1 MDTNDDL
8 RVKYYSTNDL
18 SAGFYLKRIED
29 IICNFV
35 VEKKRVDINDINE
48 IIELYNIQQF
58 FHNRIYSIHWTKQQL
73 NDYSEIVSDFSKAIG
88 KFFSRINIDTIES
101 MFDTIY
107 YDYRNDFWKL
117 IEKYKVYDK
126 ISVEQFRKIILNKHF
141 ILNDV
146 LKCKNIV
153 KKFSDEIITYM
164 EKNPFCAEIILSYYL
179 EKHDRNIESLYFPVE
194 LSNEKKTLILDKY
207 IASNSSNINYL
218 KLIFESNSTNNLRLP
233 DRLKLK
239 AKRKY
244 DEEIETLFKEGT
256 GFEYGAKVSFS
267 NKIDE
272 KFKFETDD
280 NRILSVLYS
289 AKWIKENLDYP
300 TLLNN
305 FIYLFGYTDLQFRS
319 LHVSRESQM
328 SIIEK
333 YLGIKGRKEY
343 PTGIAFQQIQMLA
356 QLQMI
361 GYCNELEKYNIFL
374 EDIIEWFFC
383 NYLEEEFNV
392 KGFCFNKSSHT
403 VSYLEKCRNIAAE
416 FDNIL
421 KRFKIYCEDGEIDDE
436 LLHIST
442 EHIFIKDIPSMLSN
456 KYIYPCGNDY
466 QTISNLLFSD
476 QSIIHYLPKLSNNY
490 NSFYCLLEKENVY
503 YDMFEDYQIPSIDW
517 LIDHNIIKIDNKK
530 RIMPY
535 WEKIKILNELYQ
547 HDVVCFSYMKKYQS
561 IIMELNKM
569 GLVQF
574 SSSLFSRPEQDY
586 YNYLFNKS
594 EFDNGLDI
602 RNSYTHGTQKVDEN
616 QNKQDYFIF
625 LRIMILIVIK
635 INEEFC
641 LKYPKNK

>member
-35 VEKKRVDINDINE
+35 VEKKRVDINE

-73 NDYSEIVSDFSKAIG
+73 NDYSEIVSDFSRVIG
-88 KFFSRINIDTIES
+88 EFFLRINIDTIES
-101 MFDTIY
+101 LFDTIY

-194 LSNEKKTLILDKY
+194 LSNKKKTLILDKY

-272 KFKFETDD
+272 EFKFETDD

-602 RNSYTHGTQKVDEN
+602 RNSYTHGTQRVDEN

>member
-35 VEKKRVDINDINE
+35 VEKKRVDINE

-73 NDYSEIVSDFSKAIG
+73 NDYSEIVSDFSKVIG
-88 KFFSRINIDTIES
+88 KFFSGINIDTIES

-126 ISVEQFRKIILNKHF
+126 ISVEQFRKIISNKHF

-153 KKFSDEIITYM
+153 KKFSGEIITYM

-272 KFKFETDD
+272 EFKFETDD

-333 YLGIKGRKEY
+333 DLGIKGRKEY
-343 PTGIAFQQIQMLA
+343 PTGIVFQQIQMLA

-602 RNSYTHGTQKVDEN
+602 RNSYTHGTQRVDEN

>member
-35 VEKKRVDINDINE
+35 VEKKRVDINE

-58 FHNRIYSIHWTKQQL
+58 FHNGIYSIHWTKQQL
-73 NDYSEIVSDFSKAIG
+73 NDYSEIVSDFSKVIG
-88 KFFSRINIDTIES
+88 EFFSRINTDTIES

-179 EKHDRNIESLYFPVE
+179 EKHDRNIESLYFPVK

-272 KFKFETDD
+272 EFKFETDD

-361 GYCNELEKYNIFL
+361 RYCNELEKYNIFL

-602 RNSYTHGTQKVDEN
+602 RNSYTHGTQRVDEN

>member
-35 VEKKRVDINDINE
+35 VEKKIVDINE

-73 NDYSEIVSDFSKAIG
+73 NDYSEIVSGFSRVIG
-88 KFFSRINIDTIES
+88 EFFSGINIDTIES

-179 EKHDRNIESLYFPVE
+179 EKHDRNIESLYFPVK

-272 KFKFETDD
+272 EFKFETDD

-333 YLGIKGRKEY
+333 VLGIKGRKEY
-343 PTGIAFQQIQMLA
+343 PTGIAFRQIQMLA

-602 RNSYTHGTQKVDEN
+602 RNSYTHGTQRVDEN

>member
-35 VEKKRVDINDINE
+35 VEKKRVDINE

-73 NDYSEIVSDFSKAIG
+73 NDYSEIVSDFSKVIG
-88 KFFSRINIDTIES
+88 EFFSGINTDTIES

-272 KFKFETDD
+272 EFKFETDD

-602 RNSYTHGTQKVDEN
+602 RNSYTHGTQRVDEN

>member
-35 VEKKRVDINDINE
+35 VEKKRVDINE

-73 NDYSEIVSDFSKAIG
+73 NDYSEIVSDFSRVIG
-88 KFFSRINIDTIES
+88 EFFSGINIDTIES

-153 KKFSDEIITYM
+153 KKFSGEIITYM

-179 EKHDRNIESLYFPVE
+179 EKHDRNIESLYFPVK

-272 KFKFETDD
+272 EFKFETDD

-361 GYCNELEKYNIFL
+361 RYCNELEKYNIFL

-602 RNSYTHGTQKVDEN
+602 RNSYTHGTQRVDEN

>member
-35 VEKKRVDINDINE
+35 VEKKRVDINE

-73 NDYSEIVSDFSKAIG
+73 NDYSEIVSDFSKVIG
-88 KFFSRINIDTIES
+88 EFFSGINTDTIES

-272 KFKFETDD
+272 EFKFETDD

-333 YLGIKGRKEY
+333 YLEIKGRKEY

-374 EDIIEWFFC
+374 EDIIKWFFC

-602 RNSYTHGTQKVDEN
+602 RNSYTHGTQRVDEN

>member
-35 VEKKRVDINDINE
+35 VEKKRVDINE

-73 NDYSEIVSDFSKAIG
+73 NDYSEIVSDFSKVIG
-88 KFFSRINIDTIES
+88 EFFSGINTDTIES

-272 KFKFETDD
+272 EFNFETDD

-602 RNSYTHGTQKVDEN
+602 RNSYTHGTQRVDEN

>member
-35 VEKKRVDINDINE
+35 VEKKRVDINE

-73 NDYSEIVSDFSKAIG
+73 NDYSEIVSDFSKVIG
-88 KFFSRINIDTIES
+88 EFFSGINTDTIES

-272 KFKFETDD
+272 EFKFETDD

-374 EDIIEWFFC
+374 EDIIKWFFC

-602 RNSYTHGTQKVDEN
+602 RNSYTHGTQRVDEN

-635 INEEFC
+635 IKEEFC

>member
-35 VEKKRVDINDINE
+35 VEKKRVDINE

-73 NDYSEIVSDFSKAIG
+73 NDYSEIVSDFSKVIG
-88 KFFSRINIDTIES
+88 KFFSGINIDTIES

-272 KFKFETDD
+272 EFKFETDD

-333 YLGIKGRKEY
+333 ALRIKGRKEY

-602 RNSYTHGTQKVDEN
+602 RNSYTHGTQRVDEN

>member
-35 VEKKRVDINDINE
+35 VEKKIVDINE

-73 NDYSEIVSDFSKAIG
+73 NDYSEIVSNFSKVIG
-88 KFFSRINIDTIES
+88 EFFSGINIDTIES

-153 KKFSDEIITYM
+153 KKFSGEIITYM

-179 EKHDRNIESLYFPVE
+179 EKHDRNIESLYFPVK

-272 KFKFETDD
+272 EFKFETDD

-319 LHVSRESQM
+319 LHISRESQM

-333 YLGIKGRKEY
+333 VLGIKGRKEY

-361 GYCNELEKYNIFL
+361 EYCNELEKYNIFL

-602 RNSYTHGTQKVDEN
+602 RNSYTHGTQRVDEN

>member
-35 VEKKRVDINDINE
+35 VEKKRVDINE

-73 NDYSEIVSDFSKAIG
+73 NDYSEIVSDFSKVIG
-88 KFFSRINIDTIES
+88 KFFSGINIDTIES

-117 IEKYKVYDK
+117 IEKYNVYDK

-141 ILNDV
+141 VLNDV

-153 KKFSDEIITYM
+153 KKFSGEIITYM

-218 KLIFESNSTNNLRLP
+218 KLIFESNSTNNLRLS

-272 KFKFETDD
+272 EFKFETDD

-333 YLGIKGRKEY
+333 DLGIKGRKEY

-517 LIDHNIIKIDNKK
+517 LINHNIIKIDNKK

-602 RNSYTHGTQKVDEN
+602 RNSYTHGTQRVDEN

>member
-1 MDTNDDL
+1 L
-8 RVKYYSTNDL
+8 R
-18 SAGFYLKRIED
+18 
-29 IICNFV
+29 
-35 VEKKRVDINDINE
+35 KKESILTKLLN
-48 IIELYNIQQF
+48 YIQQF

-73 NDYSEIVSDFSKAIG
+73 NDYSEIVSDFSRVIG
-88 KFFSRINIDTIES
+88 EFFSGINIDTIES

-153 KKFSDEIITYM
+153 KKFSGEIITYM

-179 EKHDRNIESLYFPVE
+179 EKHDRNIESLYFPVK

-272 KFKFETDD
+272 EFKFETDD

-333 YLGIKGRKEY
+333 VLGIKGRKEY

-602 RNSYTHGTQKVDEN
+602 RNSYTHGTQRVDEN

>member
-35 VEKKRVDINDINE
+35 VEKKRVDINE

-58 FHNRIYSIHWTKQQL
+58 FHNGIYSIHWTKQQL
-73 NDYSEIVSDFSKAIG
+73 NDYSEIVSDFSKVIG
-88 KFFSRINIDTIES
+88 EFFSRINTDTIES
-101 MFDTIY
+101 LFDTIY

-141 ILNDV
+141 ILNYV

-179 EKHDRNIESLYFPVE
+179 EKHDRNIESLYFPVK

-272 KFKFETDD
+272 EFKFETDD

-361 GYCNELEKYNIFL
+361 RYCNELEKYNIFL

-602 RNSYTHGTQKVDEN
+602 RNSYTHGTQRVDEN

>member
-35 VEKKRVDINDINE
+35 VEKKRVDINE

-58 FHNRIYSIHWTKQQL
+58 FHNGIYSIHWTKQQL
-73 NDYSEIVSDFSKAIG
+73 NDYSEIVSDFSKVIG
-88 KFFSRINIDTIES
+88 EFFSRINTDTIES

-164 EKNPFCAEIILSYYL
+164 EKNPFCTEIILSYYL

-272 KFKFETDD
+272 EFKFETDD

-361 GYCNELEKYNIFL
+361 RYCNELEKYNIFL

-476 QSIIHYLPKLSNNY
+476 QSTIHYLPKLSNNY

-602 RNSYTHGTQKVDEN
+602 RNSYTHGTQRVDEN

>member
-35 VEKKRVDINDINE
+35 VEKKRVDINE

-73 NDYSEIVSDFSKAIG
+73 NDYSEIVSDFSKVIG
-88 KFFSRINIDTIES
+88 EFFSGINTDTIES

-272 KFKFETDD
+272 EFKFETDD

-343 PTGIAFQQIQMLA
+343 PDGIAFQQIQMLA

-602 RNSYTHGTQKVDEN
+602 RNSYTHGTQRVDEN

>member
-35 VEKKRVDINDINE
+35 VEKKRVDINE

-73 NDYSEIVSDFSKAIG
+73 NDYSEIVSDFSKVIC
-88 KFFSRINIDTIES
+88 KFFSEINIDTIES

-153 KKFSDEIITYM
+153 KKFSGEIITYM

-272 KFKFETDD
+272 EFKFETDD

-319 LHVSRESQM
+319 FHVSRESQM

-333 YLGIKGRKEY
+333 CLGIKGRKEY

-517 LIDHNIIKIDNKK
+517 LIDHNIIKIDHKK

-602 RNSYTHGTQKVDEN
+602 RNSYTHGTQRVDEN

>member
-35 VEKKRVDINDINE
+35 VEKKRVDINE

-73 NDYSEIVSDFSKAIG
+73 NDYSEIVSDFSKVIG
-88 KFFSRINIDTIES
+88 EFFSGINTDTIES

-272 KFKFETDD
+272 EFKFETDD

-319 LHVSRESQM
+319 LHVFRESQM

-602 RNSYTHGTQKVDEN
+602 RNSYTHGTQRVDEN

>member
-35 VEKKRVDINDINE
+35 VEKKRVDINE

-58 FHNRIYSIHWTKQQL
+58 FHNGIYSIHWTKQQL
-73 NDYSEIVSDFSKAIG
+73 NDYSEIVSDFSKVIG
-88 KFFSRINIDTIES
+88 EFFSRINTDTIES

-164 EKNPFCAEIILSYYL
+164 EKNLFCAEIILSYYL

-272 KFKFETDD
+272 EFKFETDD

-361 GYCNELEKYNIFL
+361 RYCNELEKYNIFL

-442 EHIFIKDIPSMLSN
+442 EHIFIKDIPSMLNN

-602 RNSYTHGTQKVDEN
+602 RNSYTHGTQRVDEN

>member
-35 VEKKRVDINDINE
+35 VEKKRVDINE

-73 NDYSEIVSDFSKAIG
+73 NDYSEIVSDFSKVIG
-88 KFFSRINIDTIES
+88 EFFSGINTDTIES

-153 KKFSDEIITYM
+153 KKLSDEIITYM

-272 KFKFETDD
+272 EFKFETDD

-602 RNSYTHGTQKVDEN
+602 RNSYTHGTQRVDEN

>member
-35 VEKKRVDINDINE
+35 VEKKIVDINE

-73 NDYSEIVSDFSKAIG
+73 NDYSEIVSNFSKVIG
-88 KFFSRINIDTIES
+88 EFFSGINIDTIES

-153 KKFSDEIITYM
+153 KKFSGEIITYM

-179 EKHDRNIESLYFPVE
+179 EKHDRNIESLYFPVK

-272 KFKFETDD
+272 EFKFETDD

-333 YLGIKGRKEY
+333 VLGIKGRKEY

-361 GYCNELEKYNIFL
+361 EYCNELEKYNIFL

-602 RNSYTHGTQKVDEN
+602 RNSYTHGTQRVDEN

>member
-35 VEKKRVDINDINE
+35 VEKKRVDINE

-73 NDYSEIVSDFSKAIG
+73 NDYSEIVSDFSKVIG
-88 KFFSRINIDTIES
+88 EFFSGINTDTIES

-272 KFKFETDD
+272 EFKFETDD

-602 RNSYTHGTQKVDEN
+602 RNSYTHGTQRVDEN

-625 LRIMILIVIK
+625 LRIMVLIVIK

>member
-35 VEKKRVDINDINE
+35 VEKKRVDINE

-73 NDYSEIVSDFSKAIG
+73 NDYSEIVSDFSKVIG
-88 KFFSRINIDTIES
+88 EFFSRINTDTIES

-194 LSNEKKTLILDKY
+194 LSNEKKTLVLDKY

-272 KFKFETDD
+272 EFKFETDD

-602 RNSYTHGTQKVDEN
+602 RNSYTHGTQRVDEN

>member
-35 VEKKRVDINDINE
+35 VEKKRVDINE

-73 NDYSEIVSDFSKAIG
+73 NDYSEIVSDFSKVIG
-88 KFFSRINIDTIES
+88 EFFSGINTDTIES

-117 IEKYKVYDK
+117 TEKYKVYDK

-272 KFKFETDD
+272 EFKFETDD

-343 PTGIAFQQIQMLA
+343 PAGIAFQQIQMLA

-602 RNSYTHGTQKVDEN
+602 RNSYTHGTQRVDEN

>member
-18 SAGFYLKRIED
+18 SAEFYLKRIED

-35 VEKKRVDINDINE
+35 VEKKRVDINE

-73 NDYSEIVSDFSKAIG
+73 NDYSEIVSDFSKVIG
-88 KFFSRINIDTIES
+88 EFFLGINTDTIES

-272 KFKFETDD
+272 EFKFETDD

-383 NYLEEEFNV
+383 NYLEEELNV

-602 RNSYTHGTQKVDEN
+602 RNSYTHGTQRVDEN

>member
-73 NDYSEIVSDFSKAIG
+73 NDYSEIVSDFSKVIG

-107 YDYRNDFWKL
+107 YDYRNGFWKL

-179 EKHDRNIESLYFPVE
+179 EKHDRNIESLYFPAK

-602 RNSYTHGTQKVDEN
+602 RNSYTHGTQRVDEN

>member
-333 YLGIKGRKEY
+333 HLGIKGRKEY

>member
-1 MDTNDDL
+1 MRKKESILTKLLN
-8 RVKYYSTNDL
+8 Y
-18 SAGFYLKRIED
+18 
-29 IICNFV
+29 II
-35 VEKKRVDINDINE
+35 
-48 IIELYNIQQF
+48 YNSF

-73 NDYSEIVSDFSKAIG
+73 NDYSEIVSDFSKVIG
-88 KFFSRINIDTIES
+88 EFFSRINTDTIES

-272 KFKFETDD
+272 EFKFETDD

-319 LHVSRESQM
+319 LHVFRESQM

-602 RNSYTHGTQKVDEN
+602 RNSYTHGTQRVDEN

>member
-35 VEKKRVDINDINE
+35 VEKKRVDINE

-58 FHNRIYSIHWTKQQL
+58 FHNGIYSIHWTKQQL
-73 NDYSEIVSDFSKAIG
+73 NDYSEIVSDFSKVIG
-88 KFFSRINIDTIES
+88 EFFSRINTDTIES

-164 EKNPFCAEIILSYYL
+164 EKNPFCTEIILSYYL

-272 KFKFETDD
+272 EFKFETDD

-594 EFDNGLDI
+594 EVDNGLDI
-602 RNSYTHGTQKVDEN
+602 RNSYTHGTQRVDEN

>member
-35 VEKKRVDINDINE
+35 VEKKRVDINE

-73 NDYSEIVSDFSKAIG
+73 NDYSEIVSDFSKVIG
-88 KFFSRINIDTIES
+88 EFFSGINTDTIES

-272 KFKFETDD
+272 EFKFETDD

-374 EDIIEWFFC
+374 EDIIKWFFC

-602 RNSYTHGTQKVDEN
+602 RNSYTHGTQRVDEN

>member
-35 VEKKRVDINDINE
+35 VEKKRVNINE

-73 NDYSEIVSDFSKAIG
+73 NDYSEIVSDFSRVIG
-88 KFFSRINIDTIES
+88 EFFSGINIDTIES
-101 MFDTIY
+101 LFDTIY

-153 KKFSDEIITYM
+153 KKFSGEIITYM

-179 EKHDRNIESLYFPVE
+179 EKHDRNIESLYFPVK

-272 KFKFETDD
+272 EFKFETDD

-333 YLGIKGRKEY
+333 HLGIKGRKEY

-602 RNSYTHGTQKVDEN
+602 RNSYTHGTQRVDEN

>member
-35 VEKKRVDINDINE
+35 VEKKRVDINE

-73 NDYSEIVSDFSKAIG
+73 NDYSEIVSDFSKVIG
-88 KFFSRINIDTIES
+88 KFFSGINIDTIES

-272 KFKFETDD
+272 EFKFETDD

-319 LHVSRESQM
+319 LHVSRESKM

-333 YLGIKGRKEY
+333 ALGIKGRKEY

-602 RNSYTHGTQKVDEN
+602 RNSYTHGTQRVDEN

>member
-18 SAGFYLKRIED
+18 SAEFYLKRIED

-35 VEKKRVDINDINE
+35 VEKKIVDINE

-73 NDYSEIVSDFSKAIG
+73 NDYSEIVSGFSRVIG
-88 KFFSRINIDTIES
+88 EFFSGINIDTIES

-179 EKHDRNIESLYFPVE
+179 EKHDRNIESLYFPVK

-272 KFKFETDD
+272 EFKFETDD

-361 GYCNELEKYNIFL
+361 RYCNELEKYNIFL

-421 KRFKIYCEDGEIDDE
+421 KKFKIYCEDGEIDDE

-561 IIMELNKM
+561 IIMELNEM

-602 RNSYTHGTQKVDEN
+602 RNSYTHGTQRVDEN

>member
-35 VEKKRVDINDINE
+35 VEKKIVDINE

-73 NDYSEIVSDFSKAIG
+73 NDYSEIVSGFSRVIG
-88 KFFSRINIDTIES
+88 EFFSGINIDTIES

-153 KKFSDEIITYM
+153 KKFSGEIITYM

-179 EKHDRNIESLYFPVE
+179 EKHDRNIESLYFPVK

-272 KFKFETDD
+272 EFKFETDD

-333 YLGIKGRKEY
+333 VLGIKGRKEY

-517 LIDHNIIKIDNKK
+517 LMDHNIIKIDNKK

-602 RNSYTHGTQKVDEN
+602 RNSYTHGTQRVDEN

>member
-18 SAGFYLKRIED
+18 SAEFYLKRIED

-35 VEKKRVDINDINE
+35 VEKKRVDINE

-73 NDYSEIVSDFSKAIG
+73 NDYSEIVSDFSKVIG
-88 KFFSRINIDTIES
+88 EFFLGINTDTIEI

-272 KFKFETDD
+272 EFKFETDD

-602 RNSYTHGTQKVDEN
+602 RNSYTHGTQRVDEN

-641 LKYPKNK
+641 LKCPKNK

>member
-35 VEKKRVDINDINE
+35 VEKKRVDINE

-73 NDYSEIVSDFSKAIG
+73 NDYSEIVSDFSKVIG
-88 KFFSRINIDTIES
+88 KFFSGINIDTIES

-126 ISVEQFRKIILNKHF
+126 ISVEQFRKIISNKHF

-153 KKFSDEIITYM
+153 KKFSGEIITYM

-272 KFKFETDD
+272 EFKFETDD

-333 YLGIKGRKEY
+333 DLGIKGRKEY

-602 RNSYTHGTQKVDEN
+602 RNSYTHGTQRVDEN

-641 LKYPKNK
+641 LKYPKNNNAN